1 MFLATSLYG
10 VALGGMFAVGFT
22 LLRRKLRT
30 GNDAYAALGLAAAG
44 FVGIVLVP
52 FLKYPPNPPAVGN
65 PDTITRRTVTYLLT
79 LVIGLLAVWAGVAAS
94 RWAARYGDLA
104 RLGGG
109 VIAFLV
115 TIVAAYL
122 ILPRINEV
130 PETFPATLLWQFRFA
145 SLGTQATLWLLL
157 GFGYAATV
165 GPPAGPTE
173 GGRRLT
179 GLTLVAHALTPALRG
194 LVLGGDAEPDPASV
208 EAARELKLHSR
219 CGVRRPRAGRRTHR
233 RGARADPGR
242 RVGPAGPRVRRLGRP
257 WPGGV
262 ARGGSGAGV
271 GVARASA
278 HRDPGWRDR
287 ERRDRAGR
295 GLARGSRSADRRS
308 PYGRR
313 RRPPRDGAGVVLY
326 VLDAPAESLRHV
338 DVRPLAT
345 VNLSHH
351 AGYWSLAFH

>member
-1 MFLATSLYG
+1 MRTFGSLLVRGLIVGLFAGLLAGTFAYVMGEPRVDAAIAIEEAGAAHTHDHDNNHGDSAEPAAEEKPLVSREGQKAGLFLATSPYG

-94 RWAARYGDLA
+94 RWAARYGELA

-165 GPPAGPTE
+165 DD
-173 GGRRLT
+173 RRLT
-179 GLTLVAHALTPALRG
+179 RQKVVAA
-194 LVLGGDAEPDPASV
+194 
-208 EAARELKLHSR
+208 
-219 CGVRRPRAGRRTHR
+219 
-233 RGARADPGR
+233 
-242 RVGPAGPRVRRLGRP
+242 
-257 WPGGV
+257 
-262 ARGGSGAGV
+262 
-271 GVARASA
+271 
-278 HRDPGWRDR
+278 
-287 ERRDRAGR
+287 
-295 GLARGSRSADRRS
+295 
-308 PYGRR
+308 
-313 RRPPRDGAGVVLY
+313 
-326 VLDAPAESLRHV
+326 
-338 DVRPLAT
+338 
-345 VNLSHH
+345 
-351 AGYWSLAFH
+351 